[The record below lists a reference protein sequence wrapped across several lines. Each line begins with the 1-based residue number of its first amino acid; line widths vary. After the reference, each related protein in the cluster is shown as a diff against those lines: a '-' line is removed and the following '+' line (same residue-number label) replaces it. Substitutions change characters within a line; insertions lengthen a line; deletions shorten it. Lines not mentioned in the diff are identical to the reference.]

1 MIGLVSGGFRR
12 VSPMDRRSW
21 PWKKKSSDKTVV
33 EKAAAAS
40 VSESTVASSGSAGN
54 TVDQGKKDDNK
65 KPKYV
70 QISVDTYSHLTGL
83 DDQIKSYEEQVKS
96 LEEDVK
102 DLNDRL
108 SEASSEMT
116 NKDNLVKQHAKV
128 AEEAVSGW
136 EKAESEAAALKNHL
150 ESVTLLKLTAE
161 DRASHLDGA
170 LKECMRQIR
179 NLKEEHEQKLHE
191 VIVNKT
197 KQFDKI
203 KAELEGK
210 IANLDQELLRSA
222 AENSA
227 LSRTLQDRSN
237 MLIKLNEE
245 KSQAEAEIEVLKSNI
260 ESCQKEINSM
270 KYELHIV
277 TKELEIR
284 NEEKNMSVRSA
295 EVANKQHLEGVKK
308 ITKLEAECQRLRG
321 LVRKK
326 LPGPAA
332 LAQMKLEVESLG
344 RDHGETRLRRSPVK
358 PPSPHLS
365 TLTEF
370 SLENIQKY
378 QKENE
383 MLTERLL
390 AMEEETKML
399 KEALAKRN
407 SELQASR
414 SICAKTASKLQ
425 NLEAQIQSN
434 GNYRSPPISNNRIP
448 IEGSFSQNAS
458 SPPSLTSM
466 SEDANDDNVSC
477 AGSWATGLMSELSHF
492 KKENNIDSPHK
503 SESANQLELMDD
515 FLEMEKLANL
525 SNNSNGVVSG
535 SNISNNGIPEV
546 SNDISA
552 KVSNGADYQSKEHH
566 VTNLTESHLT
576 SKAEKPEPNPETEA
590 EPLLK
595 LQSRLSKVLES
606 LSNEADINK
615 AVEDL
620 RQIVQETYDNLHH
633 QSTSCVIE
641 ATHSVDTASDCKNN
655 SQTIVEKDVL
665 SPQGNKPCVDTLV
678 SINQELAASISQIH
692 DFVTALGNEAKA
704 LQLISSDC
712 EGLSP
717 LLEEFSATYNEV
729 IGSRTT
735 VVQFVFDLSKVLG
748 KASELHINALGYKI
762 SEADT
767 NNSYCIDKIALPEN
781 KGSQEL
787 GDRFSN
793 NCTHFS
799 DSNSDPDIPHE
810 GNLVPT
816 SELPTSSWKCSLE
829 DFEKLKLE
837 KDNMLTDLTRCS
849 ENLESTKIQL
859 QETEQQLA
867 EVKSQLTSAQ
877 KMNTLADTQL
887 KCMAE
892 SYNVLEA
899 RAEELQTEVNLLR
912 ARIESLDNELQGE
925 RRGHQDALSRCEDLE
940 EKLQRIESCPDAET
954 DAKNSQE
961 KELAAA
967 AEKLAECQETIFLL
981 GKQLKGLRPH
991 TELNGSPLTERSH
1004 KGENLNEEPSI
1015 SDMNLQDNDP
1025 ELDTATSLNLRRA
1038 GSESPLDLY
1047 STPYSPSDTEGN
1059 NLLRSPTGGSKPPK
1073 HRPTKSASSSSS
1085 TPTPEKHSRGLSR
1098 FFSSKTKN
1106 AN

>member
-1 MIGLVSGGFRR
+1 M
-12 VSPMDRRSW
+12 
-21 PWKKKSSDKTVV
+21 
-33 EKAAAAS
+33 
-40 VSESTVASSGSAGN
+40 
-54 TVDQGKKDDNK
+54 
-65 KPKYV
+65 
-70 QISVDTYSHLTGL
+70 
-83 DDQIKSYEEQVKS
+83 
-96 LEEDVK
+96 
-102 DLNDRL
+102 
-108 SEASSEMT
+108 
-116 NKDNLVKQHAKV
+116 
-128 AEEAVSGW
+128 
-136 EKAESEAAALKNHL
+136 KNHL

-197 KQFDKI
+197 KQFDKV

-210 IANLDQELLRSA
+210 IANLDQELLRSG

-245 KSQAEAEIEVLKSNI
+245 KSQAEAEIELLKSNI

-308 ITKLEAECQRLRG
+308 IAKLEAECQRLRG

-365 TLTEF
+365 PLTEF
-370 SLENIQKY
+370 SLENVQKY
-378 QKENE
+378 QRENE
-383 MLTERLL
+383 MLTERFL

-425 NLEAQIQSN
+425 NLEVHIQSN

-458 SPPSLTSM
+458 SPPSLTSV
-466 SEDANDDNVSC
+466 SEDANDDDVSC
-477 AGSWATGLMSELSHF
+477 AGSWATGLISELSHF
-492 KKENNIDSPHK
+492 KKEKNIDSPQK
-503 SESANQLELMDD
+503 SESANHLELMDD

-535 SNISNNGIPEV
+535 SDISNNGIPDV
-546 SNDISA
+546 NSDISV
-552 KVSNGADYQSKEHH
+552 KVSNGADSRSMDNHG
-566 VTNLTESHLT
+566 TDLSESHLS
-576 SKAEKPEPNPETEA
+576 SKAEITELNPGTEA

-595 LQSRLSKVLES
+595 LQSRLSKMLES
-606 LSNEADINK
+606 FSKDADINK

-620 RQIVQETYDNLHH
+620 RQIVQETYDNQHH
-633 QSTSCVIE
+633 QSTRCVSD
-641 ATHSVDTASDCKNN
+641 ATHSVDTTSDCQNI
-655 SQTIVEKDVL
+655 SQTNVEKDAL
-665 SPQGNKPCVDTLV
+665 STQGNKPCVDTSLV
-678 SINQELAASISQIH
+678 SINPELVASISQIH

-712 EGLSP
+712 EDLSP
-717 LLEEFSATYNEV
+717 LLEEFSASYNEV
-729 IGSRTT
+729 ISSRTT

-748 KASELHINALGYKI
+748 KASELRINVLGYKI
-762 SEADT
+762 SEGDT
-767 NNSYCIDKIALPEN
+767 NNSDCIDKIALPEN
-781 KGSQEL
+781 KGFQEL
-787 GDRFSN
+787 GDRFTN
-793 NCTHFS
+793 TCTHFS

-816 SELPTSSWKCSLE
+816 SELPTSTWKCSLE
-829 DFEKLKLE
+829 DFEQLKLE
-837 KDNMLTDLTRCS
+837 KDDMLTDLTRCT
-849 ENLESTKIQL
+849 ETLESTKTQL

-867 EVKSQLTSAQ
+867 EVRSQLTSAQ

-899 RAEELQTEVNLLR
+899 RAEELQTEVILLR
-912 ARIESLDNELQGE
+912 SRIESLDNELQGE
-925 RRGHQDALSRCEDLE
+925 RRSHQDALSRCEDLE
-940 EKLQRIESCPDAET
+940 EQLQRLATKISSC
-954 DAKNSQE
+954 
-961 KELAAA
+961 
-967 AEKLAECQETIFLL
+967 
-981 GKQLKGLRPH
+981 
-991 TELNGSPLTERSH
+991 
-1004 KGENLNEEPSI
+1004 
-1015 SDMNLQDNDP
+1015 
-1025 ELDTATSLNLRRA
+1025 
-1038 GSESPLDLY
+1038 
-1047 STPYSPSDTEGN
+1047 
-1059 NLLRSPTGGSKPPK
+1059 
-1073 HRPTKSASSSSS
+1073 
-1085 TPTPEKHSRGLSR
+1085 
-1098 FFSSKTKN
+1098 
-1106 AN
+1106 